1 MDHCSDIVIQISP
14 SNDWWLKGLY
24 GKLIEHC
31 PIHRPPPHQARYLC
45 PAGGEPLPP
54 VMRTMLRHVTMWGLP
69 EAEGG
74 ALFIISTNSAQ
85 LGGGVFIVSCWA
97 IQCFYQVWRKQVEF
111 YCTGPGVKWICIT
124 TFVVYLSSVIAI
136 CITSVH
142 TFSAPSISI
151 VLSLVTLGSS
161 FKLAHERF
169 LLITITQTCSN

>member
-1 MDHCSDIVIQISP
+1 MANLLSIVLSSARPHTRLVICVQLRVSRFRLWWGQCSDMWQ
-14 SNDWWLKGLY
+14 
-24 GKLIEHC
+24 C
-31 PIHRPPPHQARYLC
+31 
-45 PAGGEPLPP
+45 GGFRRRRVERSL
-54 VMRTMLRHVTMWGLP
+54 
-69 EAEGG
+69 
-74 ALFIISTNSAQ
+74 ISTNSAQ

-151 VLSLVTLGSS
+151 VLSLVTQGSS